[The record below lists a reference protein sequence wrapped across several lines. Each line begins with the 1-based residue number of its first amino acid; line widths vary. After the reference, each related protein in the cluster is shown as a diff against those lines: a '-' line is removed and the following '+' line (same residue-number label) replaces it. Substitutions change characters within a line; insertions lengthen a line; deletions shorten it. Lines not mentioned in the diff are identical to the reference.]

1 MYYLVFNSEDH
12 DKVSESI
19 LPFFKSVEIKPMP
32 INELDTKSWV
42 GEDVAIS
49 YLNDEDL
56 IKLLEKAAGSDW
68 SVGILPHPNLKRV
81 GDGLGISSDMEDAVK
96 EILEQKK
103 PHPLDM
109 LYCNDKPVFQAVSIG
124 EVFALDEEGSRKN
137 FFTEVV
143 SFLKKIRKLGSL
155 SHTGFTLFVDE
166 EKVVKT
172 SALGIV
178 SVAYARGSVVA
189 RRLIDH
195 SAANDGFL
203 HAIVLAPQNILTMI
217 GFMLRSLIPFQKI
230 LKTLPDFMGL
240 LTLENLKIDCTSS
253 TDFTIDGEKHTSEQ
267 ITLSIR
273 KESLKLVQESKF
285 KASETYQQARAVK
298 IENLPTGEKRDEL
311 IKYSLPFLPR
321 ATADEFKELFSTL
334 RVNAQVTNPFVVMMI
349 LSAVISTF
357 GLFGDSSPVIIG
369 AMILA
374 PLMSPIVSFSMGVVR
389 YDVNMLKN
397 GIKTILIG
405 TAVSLLFAALVSIA
419 IPLRVVTSEMAA
431 RLSPTLLDLGIALA
445 SGVAAAYAHAK
456 EEIAKTLAGVA
467 IAVALVPPLA
477 VAGIGIG
484 WMDWDVFSG
493 AFLLYL
499 TNLAGIIMLSG
510 LTFLLLGFAPFRRAR
525 AGLIYT
531 LIIIVAV
538 CIPLTFSFNQIMQEA
553 QITEKLE
560 GKSIHNVVLN
570 DVRVRFGK
578 PPKVNLKV
586 ISPESLKDGE
596 IQAIKAEIEAILESE
611 IRLEVVNVV
620 AL

>member
-1 MYYLVFNSEDH
+1 
-12 DKVSESI
+12 
-19 LPFFKSVEIKPMP
+19 
-32 INELDTKSWV
+32 
-42 GEDVAIS
+42 
-49 YLNDEDL
+49 
-56 IKLLEKAAGSDW
+56 
-68 SVGILPHPNLKRV
+68 
-81 GDGLGISSDMEDAVK
+81 
-96 EILEQKK
+96 
-103 PHPLDM
+103 
-109 LYCNDKPVFQAVSIG
+109 
-124 EVFALDEEGSRKN
+124 
-137 FFTEVV
+137 
-143 SFLKKIRKLGSL
+143 
-155 SHTGFTLFVDE
+155 
-166 EKVVKT
+166 
-172 SALGIV
+172 
-178 SVAYARGSVVA
+178 
-189 RRLIDH
+189 
-195 SAANDGFL
+195 
-203 HAIVLAPQNILTMI
+203 
-217 GFMLRSLIPFQKI
+217 
-230 LKTLPDFMGL
+230 
-240 LTLENLKIDCTSS
+240 
-253 TDFTIDGEKHTSEQ
+253 
-267 ITLSIR
+267 
-273 KESLKLVQESKF
+273 
-285 KASETYQQARAVK
+285 
-298 IENLPTGEKRDEL
+298 
-311 IKYSLPFLPR
+311 
-321 ATADEFKELFSTL
+321 
-334 RVNAQVTNPFVVMMI
+334 
-349 LSAVISTF
+349 
-357 GLFGDSSPVIIG
+357 
-369 AMILA
+369 
-374 PLMSPIVSFSMGVVR
+374 
-389 YDVNMLKN
+389 
-397 GIKTILIG
+397 
-405 TAVSLLFAALVSIA
+405 
-419 IPLRVVTSEMAA
+419 MAA